1 MKKTIYSLI
10 CMLLV
15 SGLAVYSMSSPNAPR
30 EDSDLADIGDS
41 LAVVDS
47 AATTADALS
56 VMAAGSVVGA
66 PFGVL
71 QSSDT
76 VYGPA
81 VARAMVWQFNHSV
94 FIP

>member
-1 MKKTIYSLI
+1 MKKPIYSLI

-15 SGLAVYSMSSPNAPR
+15 SGLAVYSMSSPNAPT
-30 EDSDLADIGDS
+30 EDLAGDS
-41 LAVVDS
+41 LAVADS

-66 PFGVL
+66 PFGVR
-71 QSSDT
+71 QSRDT
-76 VYGPA
+76 FYRPSI
-81 VARAMVWQFNHSV
+81 ARAMVWQFNHSV